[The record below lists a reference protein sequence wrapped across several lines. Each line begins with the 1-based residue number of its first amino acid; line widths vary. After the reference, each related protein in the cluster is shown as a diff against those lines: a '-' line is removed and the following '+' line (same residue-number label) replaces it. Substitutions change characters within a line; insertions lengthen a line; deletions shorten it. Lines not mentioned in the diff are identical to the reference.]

1 MNIARLQD
9 IYNNIDI
16 ADRGDMDN
24 IRQLTQDYPFYWM
37 PYVILAKYYYQT
49 GHYKFEDTLRQ
60 AAMRV
65 HDRRS
70 LYDYIHGR
78 KQHSEVG
85 MREVPAEVRQ
95 AEVVMPVGSNES
107 GIGEIA
113 NMQEAVLHEEPVVEQ
128 ESVLV
133 AEEQEEY
140 RRPNITDFLD
150 SFVTE
155 QEKPTEFVFG
165 GKHEPIELD
174 SIELDQD
181 IIGEEIETEFSFS
194 KSYAPEAKDMEDKV
208 EEAPVQE
215 FRIHENAVSAEN
227 AEEREGQDNMDFFS
241 WLDHP
246 TAPETQG
253 ESESENEGE
262 SENEYRGE
270 ERIVVREE
278 SKEGENNDS
287 EADKE
292 ELTEDESHEI
302 RGVDLIER
310 FIASNPQISRPKKEF
325 YNPEN
330 MAKRSEVIDLEYVT
344 ETLANL
350 YYEQGNVD
358 LAIKAYEKLSLQNPL
373 KEPYF
378 ASLIEKIKKEK
389 K

>member
-1 MNIARLQD
+1 MNLARLQD
-9 IYNNIDI
+9 IYSNIDI

-37 PYVILAKYYYQT
+37 PYVILAKYYYQI

-60 AAMRV
+60 AAIRV

-78 KQHSEVG
+78 KQHVEVE
-85 MREVPAEVRQ
+85 MDKASAETREVA
-95 AEVVMPVGSNES
+95 MPVASNES

-113 NMQEAVLHEEPVVEQ
+113 NMREEALYEEPLMGQ
-128 ESVLV
+128 DPVLV
-133 AEEQEEY
+133 AEDREEY
-140 RRPNITDFLD
+140 RRPDITDFLD
-150 SFVTE
+150 GLNTE
-155 QEKPTEFVFG
+155 EKPTEFVFE
-165 GKHEPIELD
+165 GKHEPIALD
-174 SIELDQD
+174 SIESDQD

-194 KSYAPEAKDMEDKV
+194 KSYAPQVSDKKD
-208 EEAPVQE
+208 EAPEMPARE
-215 FRIHENAVSAEN
+215 FHIHDPAPADNVTEM
-227 AEEREGQDNMDFFS
+227 EEPGSMDFFS

-246 TAPETQG
+246 RQG
-253 ESESENEGE
+253 GDESV
-262 SENEYRGE
+262 GE
-270 ERIVVREE
+270 ETNEE
-278 SKEGENNDS
+278 QAGPEIEEVAEEEAITAEDGEKS
-287 EADKE
+287 AE
-292 ELTEDESHEI
+292 EHESHEL
-302 RGVDLIER
+302 RGMDLIER
-310 FIASNPQISRPKKEF
+310 FIAANPQISRPKKEF
-325 YNPEN
+325 YSPEN

-350 YYEQGNVD
+350 YYEQGNLD